1 MICSLHCDSISV
13 EYMKLTRSMHH
24 KDCFKSYTL
33 MNNKGKIPVSDTS
46 TVTVCLPLPL
56 SPHPYMV
63 LPVSQS
69 LLVQLVPAL
78 CPDYVPGV
86 LS

>member
-1 MICSLHCDSISV
+1 MDASQKQI
-13 EYMKLTRSMHH
+13 
-24 KDCFKSYTL
+24 
-33 MNNKGKIPVSDTS
+33 
-46 TVTVCLPLPL
+46 VTVCLPLPL

-63 LPVSQS
+63 LSVSQS

>member
-1 MICSLHCDSISV
+1 MQKPLEMKNIFGVSI
-13 EYMKLTRSMHH
+13 L
-24 KDCFKSYTL
+24 
-33 MNNKGKIPVSDTS
+33 SDF
-46 TVTVCLPLPL
+46 VFLFLVF
-56 SPHPYMV
+56 PHPYMV

>member
-1 MICSLHCDSISV
+1 MYSPSGHEDVDEIVSSLKQIWWNV
-13 EYMKLTRSMHH
+13 A
-24 KDCFKSYTL
+24 
-33 MNNKGKIPVSDTS
+33 
-46 TVTVCLPLPL
+46 VTVCLPLPL

>member
-1 MICSLHCDSISV
+1 
-13 EYMKLTRSMHH
+13 MHPE
-24 KDCFKSYTL
+24 S
-33 MNNKGKIPVSDTS
+33 
-46 TVTVCLPLPL
+46 VTVCLPLPL